1 VLEENIKLSSDARN
15 GLRDKAIV
23 GGYLGGAAD
32 ADAAERGF
40 DAREQRR
47 GRGDVE
53 GSVRLLEHG
62 ERLHRGQGDQLR
74 GKERESASVAVRV
87 IWRVRRLGIDRT
99 D

>member
-15 GLRDKAIV
+15 GLRDKTSV

-47 GRGDVE
+47 RRGDV
-53 GSVRLLEHG
+53 GVGVRLLEHG
-62 ERLHRGQGDQLR
+62 EGLHRGQGDQLR
-74 GKERESASVAVRV
+74 GKERERASVAVRV
-87 IWRVRRLGIDRT
+87 IWRDRRLGVDRA